1 MKWLSVWNENN
12 AETVSLHKIKKDG
25 VTAFNEPLRMD
36 GWAMRSDFSDDINW
50 RRGLFSCSQP
60 LPPISPP
67 LTGSPGVK
75 RWTSSLRRSSSPLHS
90 HHPLIPP
97 FSSSSSPASHH
108 RSLLSSH
115 THPLSRR
122 RLIDEATFDNGIR
135 NRGVCLVIRY
145 YQSCLITAEEDL
157 RQTDG
162 FRGAADRAADNEA
175 RRRCALIYLAELIHP
190 SQVLKFSELPQITR
204 TSCCQGDS
212 CASS

>member
-1 MKWLSVWNENN
+1 
-12 AETVSLHKIKKDG
+12 
-25 VTAFNEPLRMD
+25 MD
-36 GWAMRSDFSDDINW
+36 GWTMRSDFSDNINW
-50 RRGLFSCSQP
+50 WRGLFSCSRP
-60 LPPISPP
+60 LPPITPA
-67 LTGSPGVK
+67 LTGSSGVK
-75 RWTSSLRRSSSPLHS
+75 GGPPHYGAPLLTCTPSTPRST

-97 FSSSSSPASHH
+97 FSSTPASHH

-175 RRRCALIYLAELIHP
+175 PWRCALIYLAELIHP
-190 SQVLKFSELPQITR
+190 SHVLKFSELPQITR

-212 CASS
+212 CASL

>member
-1 MKWLSVWNENN
+1 MDL
-12 AETVSLHKIKKDG
+12 LI
-25 VTAFNEPLRMD
+25 TAL
-36 GWAMRSDFSDDINW
+36 
-50 RRGLFSCSQP
+50 LFSPALPAP
-60 LPPISPP
+60 LGPPI
-67 LTGSPGVK
+67 
-75 RWTSSLRRSSSPLHS
+75 
-90 HHPLIPP
+90 HPLIPP
-97 FSSSSSPASHH
+97 FSSTPASHH

-175 RRRCALIYLAELIHP
+175 PRRCALIYLAELIHP
-190 SQVLKFSELPQITR
+190 SHVLKFSELPQITR

-212 CASS
+212 CASL